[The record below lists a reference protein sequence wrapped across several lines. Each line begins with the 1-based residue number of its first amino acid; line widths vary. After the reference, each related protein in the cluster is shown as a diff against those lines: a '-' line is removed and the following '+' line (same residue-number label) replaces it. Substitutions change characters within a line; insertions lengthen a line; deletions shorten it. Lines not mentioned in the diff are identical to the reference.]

1 MIRAILFDLDGVLVD
16 SEAHEQRL
24 NARFLEEHGYK
35 TDVSA
40 FTSIIGLGAGV
51 DWRAVLKSHMHPD
64 DDQDEL
70 LENWVEL
77 MDSKRDDYPFDE
89 LMYEEVPEVFS
100 ALKEEGYLLAVCSS
114 SSQYYVDRAIELC
127 GIGRYL
133 DLAVSG
139 YQFNRCKPFPDV
151 YLYARDYFGLKSDE
165 CLVIEDS
172 TNGILAGRN
181 AEMKVAARKDHNFG
195 MDQSQADFMIED
207 LRQLKDVLK
216 KLNEG

>member
-24 NARFLEEHGYK
+24 NARFLEEYGYK
-35 TDVSA
+35 THVSA

-70 LENWVEL
+70 LERWVEL

-89 LMYEEVPEVFS
+89 LMYQEVPEVFS
-100 ALKEEGYLLAVCSS
+100 MLKKEGYLLAVCSS
-114 SSQYYVDRAIELC
+114 SSQYYVDKAVKLC
-127 GIGRYL
+127 GIGKYL

-151 YLYARDYFGLKSDE
+151 YLYARDQFGLKSDE
-165 CLVIEDS
+165 CLVVEDS
-172 TNGILAGRN
+172 VNGILAGKN
-181 AEMKVAARKDHNFG
+181 AEMKVAARKDNVFG
-195 MDQSQADFMIED
+195 MDQSQADYLIDD
-207 LRQLKDVLK
+207 LRQL
-216 KLNEG
+216 NEVIEKTSE